1 MKVECDNC
9 GDITTQDNLLPL
21 EEAKD
26 LSMRLDV
33 GSEIPAGECLKCGA
47 FSYIKKEDS
56 ERIEREIER
65 IKTESREYFRSN
77 KSCYE

>member
-9 GDITTQDNLLPL
+9 GDVTTQDNLLPL
-21 EEAKD
+21 EEVKD

-33 GSEIPAGECLKCGA
+33 GSEIPAGECLECGA
-47 FSYIKKEDS
+47 FSYIKEENS

-65 IKTESREYFRSN
+65 IKRESREYFRSN

>member
-9 GDITTQDNLLPL
+9 GDVTTQDNLLPL

-26 LSMRLDV
+26 LSMRLDI

-47 FSYIKKEDS
+47 FSYIKKENS
-56 ERIEREIER
+56 
-65 IKTESREYFRSN
+65 
-77 KSCYE
+77 

>member
-1 MKVECDNC
+1 MRVLIRLHKFSECDNC

-33 GSEIPAGECLKCGA
+33 GSEMPAGECLKCGA
-47 FSYIKKEDS
+47 FSYIKKENS
-56 ERIEREIER
+56 
-65 IKTESREYFRSN
+65 
-77 KSCYE
+77 

>member
-9 GDITTQDNLLPL
+9 GDVTTQDNLLPL

-26 LSMRLDV
+26 LSMRLDA
-33 GSEIPAGECLKCGA
+33 GSEIPAGECLECGA
-47 FSYIKKEDS
+47 FSYIKEENS

>member
-1 MKVECDNC
+1 MRVECDNC
-9 GDITTQDNLLPL
+9 GDVTTQDNLLPL

-33 GSEIPAGECLKCGA
+33 GSEIPAGECLDCGA
-47 FSYIKKEDS
+47 FSYIKEENS
-56 ERIEREIER
+56 ERIEIEIER
-65 IKTESREYFRSN
+65 IKRESREYFRSN

>member
-9 GDITTQDNLLPL
+9 GDVTTQDNLLPL
-21 EEAKD
+21 EEVKD

-33 GSEIPAGECLKCGA
+33 GSEIPAGECLECGA
-47 FSYIKKEDS
+47 FSYIKKENS

-65 IKTESREYFRSN
+65 IKRESREYFKSN